1 MIGVF
6 DSGIG
11 GLTVVKEIK
20 KVMPDCSIIYFGDTA
35 RYPWGNKNAE
45 TVQRYSEEICI
56 FLIAQGVKDIVIAC
70 NTASTFAGD
79 FLRKKFPKINF
90 FNVIDPVINRITSEL
105 ENKKNKNHEVSVG
118 IIGTRGTIESGV
130 YGKKIKKENPRAK
143 VISQACPLFVSLVE
157 EGMANCKVA
166 EIVASD
172 YLAKLKK
179 EKVEVL
185 ILGCTHY
192 PLLEKTIRKVLGKI
206 LVISSAKEVAKE
218 LTERRSI
225 QPDTRKDVFYFSDT
239 SDHYDRLTQKILG
252 KKIKVKRK
260 VV

>member
-45 TVQRYSEEICI
+45 TVQRYSEEICD

-79 FLRKKFPKINF
+79 YLRKKFPKINF
-90 FNVIDPVINRITSEL
+90 FNVIDPVISRIASEL
-105 ENKKNKNHEVSVG
+105 KKKNHKVSVG

-130 YGKKIKKENPRAK
+130 YGKKIKKANPQAK

-166 EIVASD
+166 EIVVSD

-185 ILGCTHY
+185 ILGCT
-192 PLLEKTIRKVLGKI
+192 
-206 LVISSAKEVAKE
+206 
-218 LTERRSI
+218 
-225 QPDTRKDVFYFSDT
+225 
-239 SDHYDRLTQKILG
+239 
-252 KKIKVKRK
+252 
-260 VV
+260 